1 MKKNIL
7 WIIILIACVMFIGS
21 AEYASSAPTEETPPQ
36 GTPAAKVQGTDFG
49 YLENITFDRI
59 NGKERLTLVLSK
71 QSGVVIESLG
81 TNDLLV
87 KMAKMF
93 VPEELKRTLGEG
105 KLSNIVSVVPSQ
117 KTVDGEQWALITI
130 ALKERV
136 PYKVNQEG
144 QNVLIDFD
152 VRSLA
157 AKAPAAE
164 QKTTDVSKVSQ
175 EAWNP
180 PKELQKAPE
189 VPKEE
194 ITQMSAKPPYGVP
207 VISLDFQD
215 ASIKTVLRL
224 LAEVGGVT
232 IVSGDDV
239 KGNVTVYMK
248 KVPWNQALDTILDV
262 QGLVKKQMGDVISI
276 MTVEKMKKD
285 EADRRA
291 GEEDRRKAEAIANKA
306 EQDRLEERGKLRQ
319 ISIEAK
325 IVTAEDDFVRNLGV
339 QWGGVSYQNIGG
351 LSYALTAGTNP
362 GTNAAGARSL
372 TWGYPSGIPFTNP
385 DGTVIQSA
393 AVNYPATIAGP
404 TFGLIIGG
412 AAGVLEAQLQA
423 LETNNT
429 GKIISSPKITTMDN
443 VKATIKQG
451 QEIPYVTIDK
461 DGNRSITFKEAV
473 LKLEVK
479 PKITPDGAISM
490 EIKATND
497 SADYATGAL
506 LGGNPPI
513 NKNEV
518 ESKIVVQ
525 DGDTIVIGGILST
538 SDQRNEAGV
547 PWFMKI
553 PVLGWLFKT
562 ESVTKQR
569 KQLMV
574 FITPK
579 IMSKEDAGVDKFERP
594 KGREKP
600 KG

>member
-1 MKKNIL
+1 MKKNIP
-7 WIIILIACVMFIGS
+7 WIIILIAS
-21 AEYASSAPTEETPPQ
+21 AIFLGNTEYAGSVPPEEKTPQ
-36 GTPAAKVQGTDFG
+36 EAPAAKVQGTDFG
-49 YLENITFDRI
+49 YLENITLDRI
-59 NGKERLTLVLSK
+59 NGKERLTIVLSK
-71 QSGVVIESLG
+71 QSGVAIESIG
-81 TNDLLV
+81 RNDLLV
-87 KMAKMF
+87 KMTKVF

-105 KLSNIVSVVPSQ
+105 KLSNILSVVPSQ

-130 ALKERV
+130 ALRERV

-157 AKAPAAE
+157 AKSPVAE
-164 QKTTDVSKVSQ
+164 QKAPDV
-175 EAWNP
+175 
-180 PKELQKAPE
+180 PKESPKAAEAPKEMQKAAE
-189 VPKEE
+189 VPKEDIT
-194 ITQMSAKPPYGVP
+194 ITQRQAKPPYGGTA
-207 VISLDFQD
+207 ISLDFQD

-224 LAEVGGVT
+224 LSEVGGVT

-262 QGLVKKQMGDVISI
+262 QGLVKKQMGDVISV
-276 MTVEKMKKD
+276 MTIEKMKKD

-291 GEEDRRKAEAIANKA
+291 GEEDRRKAEDIAKKA

-325 IVTAEDDFVRNLGV
+325 IVEAQDDFVRKLGV
-339 QWGGVSYQNIGG
+339 TWGGASYNSIGNY
-351 LSYALTAGTNP
+351 SSALTAGTNTVQ
-362 GTNAAGARSL
+362 GRNI
-372 TWGYPSGIPFTNP
+372 TWGYPADIPFRNT

-393 AVNYPATIAGP
+393 ALNYPTSVAAP

-412 AAGVLEAQLQA
+412 SAAVLEAQLQA

-473 LKLEVK
+473 LKLDVK
-479 PKITPDGAISM
+479 PKITPDGTISM

-497 SADYATGAL
+497 AADYAQGVL

-513 NKNEV
+513 NKSEV
-518 ESKIVVQ
+518 ESKIVVN
-525 DGDTIVIGGILST
+525 DGDTIVIGGILKT
-538 SDQRNEAGV
+538 SDQRSESGV

-562 ESVTKQR
+562 ESITKQR

-579 IMSKEDAGVDKFERP
+579 IITKEDTGVDKAEKP
-594 KGREKP
+594 KVPEKP

>member
-1 MKKNIL
+1 MKKNIP
-7 WIIILIACVMFIGS
+7 WIIILIAS
-21 AEYASSAPTEETPPQ
+21 AIFLGNTEYAGSVPPEEKTPQ
-36 GTPAAKVQGTDFG
+36 EAPAAKVQGTDFG
-49 YLENITFDRI
+49 YLENITLDRI
-59 NGKERLTLVLSK
+59 NGKERLTIVLSK
-71 QSGVVIESLG
+71 QSGVAIESIG
-81 TNDLLV
+81 RNDLLV
-87 KMAKMF
+87 KMTKVF

-105 KLSNIVSVVPSQ
+105 KLSNILSVVPSQ

-130 ALKERV
+130 ALRERV

-157 AKAPAAE
+157 AKSPVAGEKAGDVPKESPKAAE
-164 QKTTDVSKVSQ
+164 
-175 EAWNP
+175 A
-180 PKELQKAPE
+180 PKEIQKAAE
-189 VPKEE
+189 VPKED
-194 ITQMSAKPPYGVP
+194 ITQGQVKPPDDGQP
-207 VISLDFQD
+207 ITLDFQD
-215 ASIKTVLRL
+215 ANIKTVLRL
-224 LAEVGGVT
+224 LSEVGRVT

-262 QGLVKKQMGDVISI
+262 QSLTKKRTGDVISV

-285 EADRRA
+285 EADRRS
-291 GEEDRRKAEAIANKA
+291 GEEDRRKAEDIANKA
-306 EQDRLEERGKLRQ
+306 AQDRDVERGKLRQ

-325 IVTAEDDFVRNLGV
+325 IVEAQDDFVRNLGV
-339 QWGGVSYQNIGG
+339 TWGGASYNSIGNY
-351 LSYALTAGTNP
+351 SSALTAGTNTVQ
-362 GTNAAGARSL
+362 GRNI
-372 TWGYPSGIPFTNP
+372 TWGYPAAIPFTNT
-385 DGTVIQSA
+385 DGTTIQSA
-393 AVNYPATIAGP
+393 ALNYPTSVSSP

-412 AAGVLEAQLQA
+412 ANAVLEAQIQA

-451 QEIPYVTIDK
+451 QEIPFVTIDK

-479 PKITPDGAISM
+479 PKITPDGTISM
-490 EIKATND
+490 DIKATND
-497 SADYATGAL
+497 AADYAQAAT

-513 NKNEV
+513 NKSEV
-518 ESKIVVQ
+518 ESKVIVN
-525 DGDTIVIGGILST
+525 DGDTIVIGGILKT
-538 SDQRNEAGV
+538 SDQRIESGV

-553 PVLGWLFKT
+553 PVLGWLFKS
-562 ESVTKQR
+562 ESIQKQR
-569 KQLMV
+569 RQLMV

-579 IMSKEDAGVDKFERP
+579 IITKEDAGVDKFEKP
-594 KGREKP
+594 KGPEKP